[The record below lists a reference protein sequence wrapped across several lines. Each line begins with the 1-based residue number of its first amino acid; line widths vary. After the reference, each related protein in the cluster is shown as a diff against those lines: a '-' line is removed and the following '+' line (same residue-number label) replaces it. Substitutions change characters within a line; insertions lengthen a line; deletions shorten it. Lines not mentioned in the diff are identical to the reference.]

1 MRNLPLRV
9 QNLLGLLI
17 VRAGRRGGHSWRTTF
32 RQPFVTPFQALG
44 FAERLSANVAFQVW
58 PLHLGDGKFPLTRS
72 RWLSGFSL
80 QIVRGLLAHLVLG
93 TVGGPC
99 GRRE

>member
-1 MRNLPLRV
+1 
-9 QNLLGLLI
+9 
-17 VRAGRRGGHSWRTTF
+17 
-32 RQPFVTPFQALG
+32 
-44 FAERLSANVAFQVW
+44 
-58 PLHLGDGKFPLTRS
+58 LHLGDGKFPLTRS